1 MFVKNNNIWFNKYK
15 NNIKIFFLQTI
26 ILEKNKNITYFE

>member
-15 NNIKIFFLQTI
+15 NNIKIFFFAD
-26 ILEKNKNITYFE
+26 NNIRKK